1 MYAAGRRE
9 ERNAADGT
17 FSPTEPMKPIREGLT
32 FDDVL
37 LAPRHS
43 AVHPKDTDVRTR
55 FARGIQLN
63 IPLISAAMDTVTG
76 ARMAI
81 AIAREGG
88 LGVIHKNLAIDEQAA
103 KVDRVKRSESGI
115 VQNPYTLGP
124 DRPISDARRLMETR
138 GVSGVPVVDDGG
150 HVLGIITNRDLLF
163 ETDSSRAIRDVMT
176 AEALVTAPTGTTLE
190 SAEAIM
196 ARHKIEKLPIV
207 DDEGRLQGLVTVK
220 DILKRRRH
228 PHASKDQR
236 GRLLAAA
243 AVGIAAE
250 TMDRAHALVAA
261 GVDVLV
267 VDTAHGHSESV
278 LQMVERVREAFPD
291 TRVVAG
297 NVATAEGAQALVER
311 GVDAVKVGIGPGSI
325 CTTRI
330 IAGIGVPQLT
340 AILDCARVCRE
351 ADVPLIADGGIR
363 YTGDIVKAIA
373 AGADSVMMG
382 SLFAGTE
389 ESPGET
395 MLLEGRTFKV
405 YRGMGSVGAMAEG
418 SGDRYFQ
425 EQPVEGRKYVPE
437 GIEGRV
443 PYKGRLGETIFQMI
457 GGLRQG
463 MGYCGVPDLERLRSE
478 TEFIRVTMAGLIES
492 HPHDVAITKEAPNY
506 TR

>member
-1 MYAAGRRE
+1 
-9 ERNAADGT
+9 
-17 FSPTEPMKPIREGLT
+17 MKPIREGLT

-37 LAPRHS
+37 LAPRFS

-55 FARGIQLN
+55 FARGVNLN
-63 IPLISAAMDTVTG
+63 IPLVSAAMDTVTG

-81 AIAREGG
+81 AMAREGG
-88 LGVIHKNLAIDEQAA
+88 VGVIHKNLSIEEQAA
-103 KVDRVKRSESGI
+103 KVDRVKRSESGMI
-115 VQNPYTLGP
+115 QNPYTLGP
-124 DRPISDARRLMETR
+124 DRPIRDARRLMETR
-138 GVSGVPVVDDGG
+138 GVSGVPVVEDGG
-150 HVLGIITNRDLLF
+150 RLLGIITNRDLLF
-163 ETDSSRAIRDVMT
+163 ETDGSRSIREVMT
-176 AEALVTAPTGTTLE
+176 GETLVTAPAGTTLE
-190 SAEAIM
+190 DAEAIM
-196 ARHKIEKLPIV
+196 GRHKIEKLPIV
-207 DDEGRLQGLVTVK
+207 DENGRLRGLLTVK
-220 DILKRRRH
+220 DILKRRRF
-228 PHASKDQR
+228 PRASKDER
-236 GRLLAAA
+236 GRLIAAA
-243 AVGIAAE
+243 AVGIGSE
-250 TMDRAHALVAA
+250 TLDRARALVDA

-267 VDTAHGHSESV
+267 LDTAHGHSESV
-278 LQMVERVREAFPD
+278 LKTLERIREAFPD

-297 NVATAEGAQALVER
+297 NVATAEGARALIER

-340 AILDCARVCRE
+340 AIMDCATPCRE
-351 ADVPLIADGGIR
+351 AGVPLIADGGIR

-425 EQPVEGRKYVPE
+425 EQPVDGRKFVPE

-443 PYKGRLGETIFQMI
+443 PYKGRVGETVFQMI

-463 MGYCGVPDLERLRSE
+463 MGYCGVANLEALRTE
-478 TEFIRVTMAGLIES
+478 TEFIRVTVAGLIES
-492 HPHDVAITKEAPNY
+492 HPHDVTITKEAPNY

>member
-1 MYAAGRRE
+1 
-9 ERNAADGT
+9 
-17 FSPTEPMKPIREGLT
+17 MKPIREGLT

-55 FARGIQLN
+55 FARGVQLN
-63 IPLISAAMDTVTG
+63 IPLVSAAMDTVTG

-81 AIAREGG
+81 AMAREGG
-88 LGVIHKNLAIDEQAA
+88 LGVLHKNLSIADQAA
-103 KVDRVKRSESGI
+103 KVDRVKRSESGMI
-115 VQNPYTLGP
+115 QNPYTLGP
-124 DRPISDARRLMETR
+124 DRPIREARRLMETR
-138 GVSGVPVVDDGG
+138 GVSGVPVVDESGR
-150 HVLGIITNRDLLF
+150 VQGIITNRDLLF
-163 ETDSSRAIRDVMT
+163 EDDGSRLIRDVMT
-176 AEALVTAPTGTTLE
+176 AEKLVTAPAGTTLE
-190 SAEAIM
+190 GAEAIM
-196 ARHKIEKLPIV
+196 GRHKIEKLPIV
-207 DDEGRLQGLVTVK
+207 DEAGRLQGLVTVK

-228 PHASKDQR
+228 PRASKDDR
-236 GRLLAAA
+236 GRLIAAA
-243 AVGIAAE
+243 AIGIAEE
-250 TMDRAHALVAA
+250 TMDRAHALAEA
-261 GVDVLV
+261 DVDVLV
-267 VDTAHGHSESV
+267 IDTAHGHSESV
-278 LQMVERVREAFPD
+278 LRLVERVREAFPD

-297 NVATAEGAQALVER
+297 NVATAEGARALVER

-340 AILDCARVCRE
+340 AIMDCARVCRD
-351 ADVPLIADGGIR
+351 ADVPLIADGGVR

-443 PYKGRLGETIFQMI
+443 PYKGPVGETVFQMI

-463 MGYCGVPDLERLRSE
+463 MGYCGVPDLEALRTE

>member
-1 MYAAGRRE
+1 M
-9 ERNAADGT
+9 
-17 FSPTEPMKPIREGLT
+17 
-32 FDDVL
+32 
-37 LAPRHS
+37 
-43 AVHPKDTDVRTR
+43 RTR
-55 FARGIQLN
+55 FARGVHLN
-63 IPLISAAMDTVTG
+63 IPLVSAAMDTVTG

-81 AIAREGG
+81 AMAREGG
-88 LGVIHKNLAIDEQAA
+88 LGVIHKNLPIDEQAA
-103 KVDRVKRSESGI
+103 RVDRVKRSESGMI
-115 VQNPYTLGP
+115 QNPYTLGP
-124 DRPISDARRLMETR
+124 DRPIRDARRLMETR
-138 GVSGVPVVDDGG
+138 GVSGVPVVDGSG
-150 HVLGIITNRDLLF
+150 RVLGMITNRDLLF
-163 ETDSSRAIRDVMT
+163 ETDGSRPIAEVMT
-176 AEALVTAPTGTTLE
+176 AEELVTAPAGTTLE
-190 SAEAIM
+190 DAEAIM
-196 ARHKIEKLPIV
+196 GRHKIEKLPIV
-207 DDEGRLQGLVTVK
+207 DGEGRLQGLVTVK
-220 DILKRRRH
+220 DILKRRRF
-228 PHASKDQR
+228 PRASKDER
-236 GRLLAAA
+236 GRLVAAA
-243 AVGIAAE
+243 AIGIGRE
-250 TMDRAHALVAA
+250 TPERARALVDA

-278 LQMVERVREAFPD
+278 LETVERVRASFPD
-291 TRVVAG
+291 AKIVAG
-297 NVATAEGAQALVER
+297 NVATAEGARALVER

-340 AILDCARVCRE
+340 AIMDCASVCRE
-351 ADVPLIADGGIR
+351 ADVPVIADGGIR

-373 AGADSVMMG
+373 AGADCVMMG

-443 PYKGRLGETIFQMI
+443 PYKGPVGETVFQMI

-463 MGYCGVPDLERLRSE
+463 MGYCGVADLAALRDD
-478 TEFIRVTMAGLIES
+478 TEFIRVTVAGLIES
-492 HPHDVAITKEAPNY
+492 HPHDVTITKEAPNY

>member
-1 MYAAGRRE
+1 
-9 ERNAADGT
+9 
-17 FSPTEPMKPIREGLT
+17 MKPIREGLT

-55 FARGIQLN
+55 FARGIHLN
-63 IPLISAAMDTVTG
+63 IPLVSAAMDTVTG

-81 AIAREGG
+81 AMAREGG
-88 LGVIHKNLAIDEQAA
+88 LGVIHKNLPIGEQAA
-103 KVDRVKRSESGI
+103 KVDRVKRSESGLI
-115 VQNPYTLGP
+115 QNPYTLGP
-124 DRPISDARRLMETR
+124 DRPIREARRLMESR
-138 GVSGVPVVDDGG
+138 GVSGVPVVDDAGR
-150 HVLGIITNRDLLF
+150 VLGIITNRDLLF
-163 ETDSSRAIRDVMT
+163 ETDGSRPIAEVMT
-176 AEALVTAPTGTTLE
+176 GAGLVTAPAGTTLE
-190 SAEAIM
+190 DAEAIM

-207 DDEGRLQGLVTVK
+207 DAEGRLQGLVTVK
-220 DILKRRRH
+220 DILKRRRF
-228 PHASKDQR
+228 PLASKDER
-236 GRLLAAA
+236 GRLIAAA
-243 AVGIAAE
+243 AIGIGRE
-250 TMDRAHALVAA
+250 TMERARALAEA

-267 VDTAHGHSESV
+267 LDTAHGHSESV
-278 LQMVERVREAFPD
+278 LKTVEKVREAFPD
-291 TRVVAG
+291 TRIVAG
-297 NVATAEGAQALVER
+297 NVATAEGARALVER
-311 GVDAVKVGIGPGSI
+311 GVDGVKVGIGPGSI

-340 AILDCARVCRE
+340 AIMDCASVCRE
-351 ADVPLIADGGIR
+351 ADVPVIADGGIR
-363 YTGDIVKAIA
+363 YTGDIVKALA
-373 AGADSVMMG
+373 AGGDCVMMG

-443 PYKGRLGETIFQMI
+443 PYKGPVGETVFQMI

-463 MGYCGVPDLERLRSE
+463 MGYCGVADLTGLRDD

-492 HPHDVAITKEAPNY
+492 HPHDVTITKEAPNY